1 MLTQK
6 ETIRHYI
13 ESGAS
18 YDDLR
23 ELIDEMETQDQREKE
38 RADAAKRERVAAA
51 KEGLI
56 SAYACYLTEAGIM
69 TEAEVA
75 QIDWKRFYGMLDDM
89 AASVKNMK
97 DLSKSFK
104 VVKIGHDDEAL
115 DLKGV
120 LDKLGLL

>member
-18 YDDLR
+18 YDELR
-23 ELIDEMETQDQREKE
+23 ELIDEMEAQDQREKE
-38 RADAAKRERVAAA
+38 KADAAKRERIAAA

-56 SAYACYLTEAGIM
+56 SAYVCYLTEAGIM

-75 QIDWKRFYGMLDDM
+75 KLDWNKFYSMLDDM
-89 AASVKNMK
+89 AASVKRMK

-104 VVKIGHDDEAL
+104 LVKVGHNDE
-115 DLKGV
+115 DLKGI
-120 LDKLGLL
+120 LEKLNLL

>member
-6 ETIRHYI
+6 EAIRHYI

-23 ELIDEMETQDQREKE
+23 ELIDEMEVQDQREKE
-38 RADAAKRERVAAA
+38 KADAAKRERIAAA

-56 SAYACYLTEAGIM
+56 SAYVCYLTEAGIM

-75 QIDWKRFYGMLDDM
+75 QIDWNKFYGMLDDM
-89 AASVKNMK
+89 AASVKRMK
-97 DLSKSFK
+97 DLSNGFK
-104 VVKIGHDDEAL
+104 LVKVGRNDE
-115 DLKGV
+115 DLKGI
-120 LDKLGLL
+120 LEKLNLL

>member
-38 RADAAKRERVAAA
+38 RADAAKRERIAAA

-56 SAYACYLTEAGIM
+56 SAYACYITEAGIM

-75 QIDWKRFYGMLDDM
+75 QIDWNRFYGMLDDM
-89 AASVKNMK
+89 AASVKRMK
-97 DLSKSFK
+97 GLSKNFK
-104 VVKIGHDDEAL
+104 LVKVGHDKE

-120 LDKLGLL
+120 LEKLNLL

>member
-18 YDDLR
+18 YDELR
-23 ELIDEMETQDQREKE
+23 ELIDEMEAQDQREKE
-38 RADAAKRERVAAA
+38 KADAAKRERIAAA

-56 SAYACYLTEAGIM
+56 SAYVCYLTEAGIM

-75 QIDWKRFYGMLDDM
+75 KLDWNKFYSMLDDM
-89 AASVKNMK
+89 AASVKRMK
-97 DLSKSFK
+97 ALSKSFK
-104 VVKIGHDDEAL
+104 LVKVGHNDE
-115 DLKGV
+115 DLKGI
-120 LDKLGLL
+120 LEKLNLL